1 MMSTPS
7 NAVCL
12 GILASKPRLNGG
24 IRIRFACDGNGKDAG
39 FEMSFEMSGLGCCQV
54 TCSCREMRCVAKTG
68 AHVAGAG
75 GSASPVI
82 RRDASLL
89 IAPLDDGPRRGDWVS
104 LTFSSVLL
112 VHDGA
117 RSLDS

>member
-1 MMSTPS
+1 MPCS
-7 NAVCL
+7 L

-24 IRIRFACDGNGKDAG
+24 IRIRFACDGSGKDPG
-39 FEMSFEMSGLGCCQV
+39 FEMSFEMSGLGCRGV
-54 TCSCREMRCVAKTG
+54 TFSCRWMGCAKTG

-75 GSASPVI
+75 GSMRPVI
-82 RRDASLL
+82 RCDASLL
-89 IAPLDDGPRRGDWVS
+89 IAPLDDGSRQGDWVS

-117 RSLDS
+117 